1 MITLT
6 GSRTSRCIALLS
18 YVLAFASAAAAMDN
32 APWSAGTACTL
43 PRGRWEKGLFQ
54 PLRYGQT
61 ERLEWATHP
70 ALNLVIP
77 NLRVKVAH
85 RKFKG
90 WNLATRWG
98 FHYPTPLLRLVRR
111 WDIGGL
117 ISPDP
122 DIPDIPRI
130 VAVRSELL
138 ASRLLSPSLGLTYR
152 GGVSVALK
160 NGVLDKRTTIDIPLV
175 FPRMAA
181 YLHGYQLNLGLD
193 MLVDLPGRWSV
204 LGNAELLMIP
214 GAEESFAFELGGW
227 IAWSRSERFR
237 VVIGYLLTYGEYP
250 YGRHWQLMPY
260 PLAFGPGLRMLP
272 FPMIDLQWARQRKV
286 RK

>member
-1 MITLT
+1 
-6 GSRTSRCIALLS
+6 
-18 YVLAFASAAAAMDN
+18 MDN
-32 APWSAGTACTL
+32 TPWSAGTAYTL
-43 PRGRWEKGLFQ
+43 PKGRWEKGLFQ

-70 ALNLVIP
+70 VLDLVMP

-90 WNLATRWG
+90 WDLATRWG

-122 DIPDIPRI
+122 DILDIPRI
-130 VAVRSELL
+130 VAIRGELL
-138 ASRLLSPSLGLTYR
+138 ASRLLSPSLGLTCR
-152 GGVSVALK
+152 GGVSVSLK
-160 NGVLDKRTTIDIPLV
+160 SGVLDKRTTIDIPLV

-193 MLVDLPGRWSV
+193 MLVDLPGRWSI
-204 LGNAELLMIP
+204 LGDAELLMIP
-214 GAEESFAFELGGW
+214 GAEESFAFELGSW
-227 IAWSRSERFR
+227 FVWNRSERFR

-286 RK
+286 KR